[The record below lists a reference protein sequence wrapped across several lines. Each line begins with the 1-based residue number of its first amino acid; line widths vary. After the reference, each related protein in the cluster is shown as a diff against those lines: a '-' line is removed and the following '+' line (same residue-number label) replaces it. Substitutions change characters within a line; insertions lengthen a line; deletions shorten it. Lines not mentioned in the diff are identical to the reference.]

1 MNQDQI
7 AALTKRIQFGGDE
20 VVQAKNGAGSATL
33 SMAFAGARFVNAIID
48 AKSGKTS
55 QEYTYMKC
63 DVVPGCEYFSTLVEF
78 GPNGVTKINPLPAL
92 NAYEK
97 GLVDAC
103 VAELKGSI
111 AKGIEFVQKTSAS
124 L

>member
-1 MNQDQI
+1 LSEEQV

-33 SMAFAGARFVNAIID
+33 SMAFAGARFVNAILD
-48 AKSGKTS
+48 AKSGKKT
-55 QEYTYMKC
+55 QEYAYLQCSVM
-63 DVVPGCEYFSTLVEF
+63 PGVEYFSTLVEF
-78 GPNGVTKINPLPAL
+78 GPEGADKIHPLPAL
-92 NAYEK
+92 NATEK

-111 AKGIEFVQKTSAS
+111 TKGTEFVQKTSAS